1 MCWIQEI
8 GEKFR
13 VAEGACEEGWVRRRV
28 VGDDMR
34 KIDWMEVLGHLGDF
48 PGELGCYFVGHEMFE
63 AWE

>member
-1 MCWIQEI
+1 M
-8 GEKFR
+8 
-13 VAEGACEEGWVRRRV
+13 AEGACEEGWVRRRV
-28 VGDDMR
+28 VGDDTR